1 MDDGELM
8 LIVKLSF
15 IRSDL
20 ERFVFNVL
28 GSIDKQ
34 FDAVVWPNDEAELGH
49 QLVTLG
55 RALEWH
61 AAMRTLSAVD
71 MLPPDHV

>member
-8 LIVKLSF
+8 LIAQLSF

-20 ERFVFNVL
+20 EQFVFIVL
-28 GSIDKQ
+28 ASIDQQ
-34 FDAVVWPNDEAELGH
+34 FGAVAWPANEAELGR

-61 AAMRTLSAVD
+61 AALNALSSAVD
-71 MLPPDHV
+71 EPPS

>member
-1 MDDGELM
+1 MDDGELV
-8 LIVKLSF
+8 LITQLSF

-20 ERFVFNVL
+20 EQFVFSVL
-28 GSIDKQ
+28 GSIDQQ
-34 FDAVVWPNDEAELGH
+34 FGAVAWPANEVELGH

-61 AAMRTLSAVD
+61 AALGAVSSRVD
-71 MLPPDHV
+71 KSRLDS

>member
-1 MDDGELM
+1 MDDGELA
-8 LIVKLSF
+8 LIAQLSF

-20 ERFVFNVL
+20 ERFVFSVL

-34 FDAVVWPNDEAELGH
+34 FDAVPWPANEAELGR

-61 AAMRTLSAVD
+61 AALRAFAAAVD
-71 MLPPDHV
+71 EPPA

>member
-8 LIVKLSF
+8 LIAKLSF
-15 IRSDL
+15 VRSDL
-20 ERFVFNVL
+20 EQFVFGVL
-28 GSIDKQ
+28 GSMDKQ
-34 FDAVVWPNDEAELGH
+34 FRTVDWPDDEAELGH

-61 AAMRTLSAVD
+61 AALRVLSSAVD
-71 MLPPDHV
+71 ESTF

>member
-8 LIVKLSF
+8 LIAQLSF
-15 IRSDL
+15 VRSDL
-20 ERFVFNVL
+20 EQFVFGVL

-34 FDAVVWPNDEAELGH
+34 FDAVIWPANEAELGR

-61 AAMRTLSAVD
+61 AALHALSSAVD
-71 MLPPDHV
+71 EQSS